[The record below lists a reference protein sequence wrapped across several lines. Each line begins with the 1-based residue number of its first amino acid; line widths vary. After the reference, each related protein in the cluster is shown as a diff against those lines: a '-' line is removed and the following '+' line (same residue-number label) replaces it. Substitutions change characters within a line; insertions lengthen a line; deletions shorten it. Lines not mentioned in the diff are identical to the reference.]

1 MLGTGTAAARSIR
14 PAGFGGQAAG
24 HARGHLIARS
34 LGGSGT
40 DARNLTTLF
49 QRGANSPVMR
59 DFEAQVANAVR
70 GGQTVRYEVVPI
82 YRGAELVPRG
92 VTLRAAGNG
101 GFRLDVTVL
110 NKPLP

>member
-1 MLGTGTAAARSIR
+1 MLGTGTAAARNIR
-14 PAGFGGQAAG
+14 PAGFLGQGAN

-49 QRGANSPVMR
+49 HRGANTPVMR

-70 GGQTVRYEVVPI
+70 AGQTVRYEVVPI
-82 YRGAELVPRG
+82 YRGTELVPRA
-92 VTLRAAGNG
+92 VTLRAAGSG

>member
-1 MLGTGTAAARSIR
+1 
-14 PAGFGGQAAG
+14 
-24 HARGHLIARS
+24 
-34 LGGSGT
+34 
-40 DARNLTTLF
+40 
-49 QRGANSPVMR
+49 MR
-59 DFEAQVANAVR
+59 DFEAQVAGAVR

-92 VTLRAAGNG
+92 VTLRAAGSG

>member
-1 MLGTGTAAARSIR
+1 MLGTGTKAASNVR
-14 PAGFGGQAAG
+14 PPGFAGGAAN

-40 DARNLTTLF
+40 DSRNLVTLF

-59 DFEAQVANAVR
+59 DFEAQVASAVR
-70 GGQTVRYEVVPI
+70 AGQTVKYEVIPI
-82 YRGAELVPRG
+82 YRGSELVPRA
-92 VTLRAAGNG
+92 VTLRAAGNN
-101 GFRLDVTVL
+101 GFNLNVTVL